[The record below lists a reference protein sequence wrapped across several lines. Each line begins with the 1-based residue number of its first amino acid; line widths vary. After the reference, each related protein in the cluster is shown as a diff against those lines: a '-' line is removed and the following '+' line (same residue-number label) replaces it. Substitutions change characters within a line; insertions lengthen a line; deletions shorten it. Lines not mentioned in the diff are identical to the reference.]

1 MEWLFDP
8 AIWAGLLTLVVL
20 EIVLGIDNLI
30 FIAILADKLPPHQ
43 RDKARLI
50 GLSLAMLMRLG
61 LLTIVSWLVT
71 LTQPLFSIGALGFS
85 GRDLILLGGGLF
97 LLFKATTELH
107 ERLEGVSHAQSESK
121 GYAAFGVVVAQIV
134 VLDAVF
140 SLDAVITAV
149 GMVDELGVMMAAVV
163 ISIGVMILASKAL
176 TRFVNAHPTV
186 VVLCLSFLL
195 MIGLSLVA
203 EGLGFHIPKGY
214 LYAAIGFSIVIEALN
229 QFARR
234 NLRKNEARVPLRER
248 TAGRVLRLMGSR
260 TRQEATSEAAHAQEA
275 QEETFVAQER
285 NMVSGVLTLADR
297 SIRSVMTPRSE
308 MSWVDLEDDAA
319 SILRQLQDTPHSLI
333 PVCRGELDN
342 VVGIGRAKDLIGDLL
357 QGGRVRECGA
367 GSPMRAPII
376 LPDTAGVLRA
386 IDTLKRSHGQLL
398 LVTDEYG
405 IVQGLLTPVDI
416 LEAIAGEFP
425 DEDEQLAIQA
435 RAPGE
440 WEVIGTADLRQLE
453 QVLDTDDLAGDG
465 ADYTSLA
472 GFLLAR
478 FERFPEVGQSI
489 ELGGLRYE
497 ILAVEERR
505 IAKVAIRRIAASA
518 PEDALVRA
526 DLGEGR

>member
-50 GLSLAMLMRLG
+50 GLTLAMLMRLG

-71 LTQPLFSIGALGFS
+71 LTTPLFALGPWSPS
-85 GRDLILLGGGLF
+85 GRDLILLLGGVF
-97 LLFKATTELH
+97 LLFKATVELH
-107 ERLEGVSHAQSESK
+107 ERLEGVTHVHTQSK
-121 GYAAFGVVVAQIV
+121 VYASFGAVVAQIV

-149 GMVDELGVMMAAVV
+149 GMVDNLYVMMAAVV
-163 ISIGVMILASKAL
+163 ISIGVMILASKPL

-214 LYAAIGFSIVIEALN
+214 LYAAIGFSILIESLN

-234 NLRKNEARVPLRER
+234 NFLKNEARVPLRDR
-248 TAGRVLRLMGSR
+248 TADTVLRLMGGKKR
-260 TRQEATSEAAHAQEA
+260 YDVDADAQDEPLA
-275 QEETFVAQER
+275 EPQAFGVEER

-297 SIRSVMTPRSE
+297 SVRSIMTPRSE
-308 MSWVDLEDDAA
+308 MSWVNLEQDADA
-319 SILRQLQDTPHSLI
+319 ILRQLQDSPHSRM
-333 PVCRGELDN
+333 PVCRGQLDAL
-342 VVGIGRAKDLIGDLL
+342 VGIARTKDLISDLVL
-357 QGGRVRECGA
+357 HARIDETPDGTIRQA
-367 GSPMRAPII
+367 IL
-376 LPDTAGVLRA
+376 LPDTAGVLKA
-386 IDTLKRSHGQLL
+386 MDTLKRAHGQLV
-398 LVTDEYG
+398 LVTDEFG
-405 IVQGLLTPVDI
+405 IVQGVLTPVDI

-425 DEDEQLAIQA
+425 DEDEQLAIQ
-435 RAPGE
+435 PKGE
-440 WEVIGTADLRQLE
+440 GVWEVDGAADLHQLQQALE
-453 QVLDTDDLAGDG
+453 TDALVGDEVE
-465 ADYTSLA
+465 YTSLA

-478 FERFPEVGQSI
+478 FESMPEPGQAI
-489 ELGGLRYE
+489 EIDGWRYE
-497 ILAVEERR
+497 ILSVEERR
-505 IAKVAIRRIAASA
+505 IAKVRVARVVEAEPEAAA
-518 PEDALVRA
+518 
-526 DLGEGR
+526 

>member
-8 AIWAGLLTLVVL
+8 TIWAGLLTLVVL

-50 GLSLAMLMRLG
+50 GLTLAMLMRLG

-71 LTQPLFSIGALGFS
+71 LTTPLFALGPWSPS
-85 GRDLILLGGGLF
+85 GRDLILLLGGVF
-97 LLFKATTELH
+97 LLFKATVELH
-107 ERLEGVSHAQSESK
+107 ERLEGVTHVHTQSK
-121 GYAAFGVVVAQIV
+121 VYASFGAVIVQIV

-149 GMVDELGVMMAAVV
+149 GMVDQLGVMMAAVI
-163 ISIGVMILASKAL
+163 ISIGVMIVASKPL

-214 LYAAIGFSIVIEALN
+214 LYAAIGFSILIEALN

-234 NLRKNEARVPLRER
+234 NFLKNEERVPLRDR
-248 TAGRVLRLMGSR
+248 TADTVLRLMGHKR
-260 TRQEATSEAAHAQEA
+260 RQVAEADVTEEEEEQAQAFGVE
-275 QEETFVAQER
+275 ER

-297 SIRSVMTPRSE
+297 SIRSIMTPRSE
-308 MSWVDLEDDAA
+308 MSWVNLDDDAND
-319 SILRQLQDTPHSLI
+319 ILRQLQESPHSLM
-333 PVCRGELDN
+333 PVGRGQLDN
-342 VVGIGRAKDLIGDLL
+342 LVGIARTKDLISQLVL
-357 QGGRVRECGA
+357 QARIEDAVTDGNG
-367 GSPMRAPII
+367 PIRKPI
-376 LPDTAGVLRA
+376 LLPDTAGVLKA
-386 IDTLKRSHGQLL
+386 MDTLKRAHGQLV
-398 LVTDEYG
+398 LVTDEFG

-435 RAPGE
+435 RGPGE
-440 WEVIGTADLRQLE
+440 WEVDGAADLHQLE
-453 QVLDTDDLAGDG
+453 QVLETEGLVSIDDE
-465 ADYTSLA
+465 YTSLA

-478 FERFPEVGQSI
+478 FESMP
-489 ELGGLRYE
+489 ELGQEIEIDGLRYR

-505 IAKVAIRRIAASA
+505 IAKVLVQRIAADESGQA
-518 PEDALVRA
+518 A
-526 DLGEGR
+526 